1 MYSKLAHKQYNSV
14 HVSTVDRGRLLL
26 MLYDGCIKFLKH
38 AKDGLEKQDIPKF
51 ARFLSKAQAIISEL
65 MLTLDFEKGGDVA
78 KDLDRLYDFMLFYLT
93 EANLEKSPAKVER
106 TIELVE
112 IIANAYREVVE
123 GESKRAGQGESTGQP
138 AAALPPTPLNRP
150 TTAPPESTKA
160 DSGEGDGDARPTGK
174 NLSVAF

>member
-1 MYSKLAHKQYNSV
+1 MYSKKAHKQYTNV

-38 AKDGLEKQDIPKF
+38 AKAGLESKDIPKF

-93 EANLEKSPAKVER
+93 EANLEKNVQKIEKV
-106 TIELVE
+106 IELVE
-112 IIANAYREVVE
+112 VIAGAYREVIE
-123 GESKRAGQGESTGQP
+123 GEAKNQAAASASEESTNEKP
-138 AAALPPTPLNRP
+138 S
-150 TTAPPESTKA
+150 TT
-160 DSGEGDGDARPTGK
+160 G
-174 NLSVAF
+174 LSVSF